1 MTQRSIL
8 AGKNQTIIIRA
19 GGSVTVKGH
28 DGDLVVAET
37 ESKWGL
43 SVERRSE
50 SQIGRARA
58 AVGEHVLFDLRLKMP
73 NIGGK
78 SGAEIIEVQMGASGE
93 VLVPYAS
100 NLKVYAGK
108 DIDVQGIHGQVDA
121 YAGLSLALKD
131 VYCLGNVSAGSKM
144 NIDCQTMLGT
154 DVTFGAGNDVRFHV
168 ADLTSARLRVKD
180 IGGYWEARIGAGEKS
195 IYLKS
200 GGDVTFVTDQKVE
213 PFPPNYILGK
223 IENPA

>member
-8 AGKNQTIIIRA
+8 AGKNQTIIIKV

-43 SVERRSE
+43 TVERRSE

-58 AVGEHVLFDLRLKMP
+58 AVGEHVLFDVRLKMR
-73 NIGGK
+73 NMGRK
-78 SGAEIIEVQMGASGE
+78 SDAEIIEVQMGASGE

-108 DIDVQGIHGQVDA
+108 DIDVQSIQGQVDA
-121 YAGLSLALKD
+121 YAGLSL
-131 VYCLGNVSAGSKM
+131 
-144 NIDCQTMLGT
+144 T
-154 DVTFGAGNDVRFHV
+154 
-168 ADLTSARLRVKD
+168 LRVSRTVRELTGLSRSLGQHS
-180 IGGYWEARIGAGEKS
+180 ISTGTCTTGMSGLIPARMVRRS
-195 IYLKS
+195 PLSVPTTLS
-200 GGDVTFVTDQKVE
+200 GMVTLPRPTV
-213 PFPPNYILGK
+213 
-223 IENPA
+223 

>member
-8 AGKNQTIIIRA
+8 AGKNQTIIIRV
-19 GGSVTVKGH
+19 GGSVIVKGH
-28 DGDLVVAET
+28 DSDLVVAET

-43 SVERRSE
+43 SMERRSE

-58 AVGEHVLFDLRLKMP
+58 AVGELVLFDVRLKMP

-78 SGAEIIEVQMGASGE
+78 SDAEIIEVQIGANGE

-108 DIDVQGIHGQVDA
+108 DIDVQDIQGQVDA

-131 VYCLGNVSAGSKM
+131 VYRLGNVSAGSKM
-144 NIDCQTMLGT
+144 DVDCQTMLGT
-154 DVTFGAGNDVRFHV
+154 
-168 ADLTSARLRVKD
+168 
-180 IGGYWEARIGAGEKS
+180 
-195 IYLKS
+195 
-200 GGDVTFVTDQKVE
+200 
-213 PFPPNYILGK
+213 
-223 IENPA
+223 